1 MTIFFLLT
9 VVAGPVD
16 LPAAEQ
22 RPVEGGPM
30 PMRDVIATAFDAPL
44 MTDAEIDIL
53 ISDAH
58 VRVISDGG
66 PTLFRYRGIRA
77 VQIDGKLVPSE
88 LVAPDVARVEMPSG
102 RHNVR
107 IVIGETAVETAM
119 LPNEGVTTAKS
130 LASACR
136 AARPG
141 DEVILR
147 DGVYSNWKA
156 ALVGTGTKEQPI
168 VIRPQTPGGVTF
180 RRDTRLRMGG
190 QWLQLRGF
198 RFEHCGPDTCL
209 FLSAARDC
217 RVTQCQF
224 LRCGSPQRTFGHI
237 VSVDMGSHRNRI
249 DHCYFTGSKSM
260 SLGQRIGA
268 KGEPGTG
275 NRFDHN
281 LFRDIYRHWINGQEN
296 IQLGQNQRGASGA
309 QRPQTIVEYNVFD
322 HAWGDG
328 EIISNKSSNN
338 LIRYNLAAHC
348 RYSAFTIRGGDD
360 VRFEGNVMINNAD
373 GLRVMGTRHTI
384 VNNVFRDLPGSG
396 IVFETGHADGES
408 MVATEKTLVAHN
420 TFLDCSGEAV
430 GGRATSQSRPHRP
443 RNNTIINNLIVG
455 SGEPLLETRHF
466 QQTRIERNLFWLG
479 NQNVSPERLGD
490 IGEKAIVADAKL
502 IEAALQPYPDTD
514 SPALDSGVELADVR
528 LDARGHHRPA
538 GNGPDL
544 GAVEVGGVLG
554 IGRQV
559 ELPPVPR
566 SPLLKPDRFAG
577 EVIFTQSAKDPF
589 RGWSEAKGA
598 SSVGEAIQ
606 LVDSS
611 LDLTTA
617 LPGDFVL
624 SWEQQHDTFDC
635 RASVCFVLDAN
646 NQGYR
651 LNWGG
656 AEDDDK
662 PLGVVALQK
671 MDSREVIAD
680 GADLLHF
687 RQNYLY
693 QGWLDRTLRSNTR
706 PDPDHWYKL
715 LLVKN
720 GGRLVLLMEPA
731 RKRIAA
737 PIPILIWE
745 DRGVVGGP
753 LPMGTGLRLE
763 QRGTGRWRNIT
774 VSRFRPASVIQQKP

>member
-1 MTIFFLLT
+1 
-9 VVAGPVD
+9 
-16 LPAAEQ
+16 
-22 RPVEGGPM
+22 
-30 PMRDVIATAFDAPL
+30 VIAAAFDAPL
-44 MTDAEIDIL
+44 VTDAETDIL
-53 ISDAH
+53 LADDNAW
-58 VRVISDGG
+58 VISDGG

-77 VQIDGKLVPSE
+77 VHVEGRLVPSQ

-102 RHNVR
+102 RHRVR
-107 IVIGETAVETAM
+107 IVTGETSVETAM
-119 LPNEGVTTAKS
+119 LPNEGVTTAE
-130 LASACR
+130 LLTSACR
-136 AARPG
+136 AAQPG
-141 DEVILR
+141 DEVVLR
-147 DGVYSNWKA
+147 DGVYADWKA
-156 ALVGTGTKEQPI
+156 TLVGAGTKEQPI

-180 RRDTRLRMGG
+180 RRDTRLRLGG

-198 RFEHCGPDTCL
+198 QFEHCGPDTCL
-209 FLSAARDC
+209 LLSAARDC

-224 LRCGSPQRTFGHI
+224 FGCGSPQRTFGHI

-309 QRPQTIVEYNVFD
+309 QRPRTIVEYNVFD

-328 EIISNKSSNN
+328 EIISNKSSDN

-348 RYSAFTIRGGDD
+348 PHSAFTLRGGDD

-384 VNNVFRDLPGSG
+384 VNNVFRDMPGSG

-408 MVATEKTLVAHN
+408 MVATENTLVAHN
-420 TFLDCSGEAV
+420 TFLNCADGAV

-443 RNNTIINNLIVG
+443 RNNTIINNLIVS
-455 SGEPLLETRHF
+455 SGKPLLETRHF
-466 QQTRIERNLFWLG
+466 QDTKIQRNLFWSG
-479 NQNVSPERLGD
+479 SENASPEQLGD
-490 IGEKAIVADAKL
+490 VGEKAIVADAKL
-502 IEAALQPYPDTD
+502 IEAALQPYPGEN
-514 SPALDSGVELADVR
+514 SPALDCGVELANVK
-528 LDARGHHRPA
+528 LDSRGHRRPA
-538 GNGPDL
+538 GAGPDL

-554 IGRQV
+554 SGRQV
-559 ELPPVPR
+559 QLTPVPPPP
-566 SPLLKPDRFAG
+566 SLEPDRFAG
-577 EVIFTQSAKDPF
+577 EVVFTQNAEDPL
-589 RGWSEAKGA
+589 RGWSEAKRA
-598 SSVGEAIQ
+598 SSVGEAIEM
-606 LVDSS
+606 VDSS
-611 LDLTTA
+611 LDLATA
-617 LPGDFVL
+617 MPGDFVL

-635 RASVCFVLDAN
+635 RAGVCFALDAN
-646 NQGYR
+646 NHGYR

-656 AEDDDK
+656 ADDKGK
-662 PLGVVALQK
+662 PLGVVSLQK
-671 MDSREVIAD
+671 LDSPEAIAD

-687 RQNYLY
+687 RQNFLY
-693 QGWLDRTLRSNTR
+693 QGWLDRTLWSNTR
-706 PDPDHWYKL
+706 PDPDHWYKF
-715 LLVKN
+715 LLVKTD
-720 GGRLVLLMEPA
+720 GRLVLLMEPA

-745 DRGVVGGP
+745 DRGIVGGP
-753 LPMGTGLRLE
+753 LPKGTGLRLE

-774 VSRFRPASVIQQKP
+774 ISHFRPAIANQQKP